1 MRSYRNYMTLLLSA
15 IFALSFLLGS
25 SAHAQQQAPAA
36 PAFKVTPLLKESLTG
51 QPDREVIMVVLEW
64 PPGGDTG
71 RHTHPGDEYATILE
85 GTLTL
90 QKENA
95 EAKTYSA
102 GESYHNEAGVV
113 HEAKNASNQTVKTI
127 STFVVEKGKPLLQP
141 VK

>member
-1 MRSYRNYMTLLLSA
+1 MRSDRKHMTLLSSA
-15 IFALSFLLGS
+15 VFALSFLIAS
-25 SAHAQQQAPAA
+25 SANAQQQAAA
-36 PAFKVTPLLKESLTG
+36 PKVTPLLKESLTG
-51 QPDREVIMVVLEW
+51 QPDKEVIMVLIEW
-64 PPGGDTG
+64 PPGFDTG

-85 GTLTL
+85 GTVTG

-113 HEAKNASNQTVKTI
+113 HTAKNATNQTVK
-127 STFVVEKGKPLLQP
+127 SVSVFVVEKGKPLIQP